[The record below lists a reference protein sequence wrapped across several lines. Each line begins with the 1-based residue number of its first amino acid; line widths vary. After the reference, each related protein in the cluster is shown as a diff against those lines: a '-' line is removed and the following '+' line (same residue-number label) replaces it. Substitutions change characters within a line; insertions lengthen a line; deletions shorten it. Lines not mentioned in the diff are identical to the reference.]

1 MEDFGNKYERIEC
14 PNQIIAALDNQQL
27 QRLVVLRDDPVLDKR
42 LNGWLTMFFDVHM
55 QKESDEDQ
63 SDRTLDE
70 VLEQLLIFTK
80 HTKVITTHR
89 QLSVM
94 LTSARLSR

>member
-1 MEDFGNKYERIEC
+1 MEDFGNKYERIEY

-27 QRLVVLRDDPVLDKR
+27 QRLVVLRDDPILNSR

-55 QKESDEDQ
+55 QKESEEDQ

-70 VLEQLLIFTK
+70 VLDQLQIFTK
-80 HTKVITTHR
+80 HTKVMLTHL
-89 QLSVM
+89 QLSIM
-94 LTSARLSR
+94 LTGARLSQ